1 MIDKFRVFKDKR
13 CLHFA
18 FLTFEQIF
26 TFVQKQR
33 ANDFYN
39 FLAFKNTKLLV
50 LKHEYLCKHQ

>member
-1 MIDKFRVFKDKR
+1 MIDKFRVFKGKR

-18 FLTFEQIF
+18 FSTFMQILTFAK
-26 TFVQKQR
+26 KQR

-50 LKHEYLCKHQ
+50 LKHEYLC

>member
-18 FLTFEQIF
+18 FLTFEQKQ
-26 TFVQKQR
+26 TELQKQR

-39 FLAFKNTKLLV
+39 LFALKNTKLLV
-50 LKHEYLCKHQ
+50 LKHENLC